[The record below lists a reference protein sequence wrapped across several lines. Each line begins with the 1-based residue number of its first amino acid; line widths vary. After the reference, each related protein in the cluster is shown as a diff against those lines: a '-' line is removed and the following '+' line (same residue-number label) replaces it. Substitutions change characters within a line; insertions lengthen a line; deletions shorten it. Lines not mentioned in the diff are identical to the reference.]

1 MPELIAVPSVKF
13 EILLPVT
20 YVDPADPTETPQ
32 FVQLTEIF
40 DYLDEMTVH
49 YGGYT
54 TIATF
59 LALHKMLSIG

>member
-1 MPELIAVPSVKF
+1 MSELIAVPSVKF

-40 DYLDEMTVH
+40 DYLDEMTVR

-54 TIATF
+54 TIATS
-59 LALHKMLSIG
+59 LALHKMFSIE